1 MPPRKKKAE
10 IIEKEIKQE
19 IVKKSET
26 AKRIIPEIPNTIY
39 FYSYYQNLIR
49 MESLDSSFR
58 IHANLIK
65 AVLNKIKELNLI
77 GIQRFTAIR
86 KKSVIGTDYISILTP
101 TLILQE
107 EADEELLRIVNK
119 LSRPLVS
126 SNEFDSSDFHSI

>member
-1 MPPRKKKAE
+1 MPPRKKKTE

-19 IVKKSET
+19 SVKKLEI

-39 FYSYYQNLIR
+39 FYSYNQNLIR

-58 IHANLIK
+58 IDANLIK
-65 AVLNKIKELNLI
+65 AVLNKIKELNLT
-77 GIQRFTAIR
+77 GIQRFTAVR
-86 KKSVIGTDYISILTP
+86 KKSVIGTDNISILTP

>member
-1 MPPRKKKAE
+1 MSLRKKKAQT
-10 IIEKEIKQE
+10 IEKEVKQE
-19 IVKKSET
+19 IVKKIEI

-39 FYSYYQNLIR
+39 FYSYNQNLIR

-58 IHANLIK
+58 IDSNLIK
-65 AVLNKIKELNLI
+65 AVLNKIKELNLT
-77 GIQRFTAIR
+77 GIQRFTAVR
-86 KKSVIGTDYISILTP
+86 KKSVIGTDNISILTP

-119 LSRPLVS
+119 LSKPLTS

>member
-1 MPPRKKKAE
+1 MPPRKKKTQT
-10 IIEKEIKQE
+10 IEKEVKQE
-19 IVKKSET
+19 IVKKPEIT
-26 AKRIIPEIPNTIY
+26 KRIIPEIPNTIY
-39 FYSYYQNLIR
+39 FYSYNQNLIR

-65 AVLNKIKELNLI
+65 AVLNKIKELNLT

-119 LSRPLVS
+119 LSKPLTS
-126 SNEFDSSDFHSI
+126 SNEF

>member
-1 MPPRKKKAE
+1 MPPRKKKTE

-26 AKRIIPEIPNTIY
+26 TKRIIPEIPNTIY
-39 FYSYYQNLIR
+39 FYSYNQNLIR

-58 IHANLIK
+58 IDANLIK
-65 AVLNKIKELNLI
+65 AVLNKIKELNLT
-77 GIQRFTAIR
+77 GIQRFTAVR

>member
-1 MPPRKKKAE
+1 MPPRKKKAQT
-10 IIEKEIKQE
+10 IEKEVKQE
-19 IVKKSET
+19 IVKKIEI

-39 FYSYYQNLIR
+39 FYSYNQNLIR

-58 IHANLIK
+58 IDSNLIK
-65 AVLNKIKELNLI
+65 AVLNKIKELNLT

-86 KKSVIGTDYISILTP
+86 KKSIIGTDNISILTP

-119 LSRPLVS
+119 LSKPLTS
-126 SNEFDSSDFHSI
+126 SNEF

>member
-1 MPPRKKKAE
+1 MSLRKKKAQT
-10 IIEKEIKQE
+10 IEKEVKQE
-19 IVKKSET
+19 IVKKLET
-26 AKRIIPEIPNTIY
+26 SKRIIPEIPNTIY
-39 FYSYYQNLIR
+39 FYSYNQNLIR

-58 IHANLIK
+58 IDSNLIK
-65 AVLNKIKELNLI
+65 AVLNKIKELNLT

-86 KKSVIGTDYISILTP
+86 KKSIIGTDNISILTP

>member
-65 AVLNKIKELNLI
+65 AVLNKIKELNLT

-86 KKSVIGTDYISILTP
+86 KKSVIGTDNISILTP

-107 EADEELLRIVNK
+107 EADEELLRIVDK
-119 LSRPLVS
+119 LSRPS
-126 SNEFDSSDFHSI
+126 TSFNEF

>member
-1 MPPRKKKAE
+1 MPPRKKKTE

-19 IVKKSET
+19 IVKKPET

-65 AVLNKIKELNLI
+65 AVLNKIKELNLT

-86 KKSVIGTDYISILTP
+86 KKSVIGTDNISILTP
-101 TLILQE
+101 ILIPQE

>member
-1 MPPRKKKAE
+1 MPPRKKKTE

-19 IVKKSET
+19 SVKKLEI

-39 FYSYYQNLIR
+39 FYSYNQNLIR

-58 IHANLIK
+58 IDANLIK
-65 AVLNKIKELNLI
+65 AVLNKIKELNLT

-86 KKSVIGTDYISILTP
+86 KKSVIGTDNISILTP

>member
-1 MPPRKKKAE
+1 MPPRKKKTE

-19 IVKKSET
+19 SVKKLEI
-26 AKRIIPEIPNTIY
+26 AKRIISEIPNTIY
-39 FYSYYQNLIR
+39 FYSYNQNLIR

-58 IHANLIK
+58 IDANLIK
-65 AVLNKIKELNLI
+65 AVLNKIKELNLT
-77 GIQRFTAIR
+77 GIQRFTAVR
-86 KKSVIGTDYISILTP
+86 KKSVIGTDNISILTP

>member
-1 MPPRKKKAE
+1 MPPRKKKTE

-19 IVKKSET
+19 IVKKPET

-65 AVLNKIKELNLI
+65 AVLNKIKELNLT

-86 KKSVIGTDYISILTP
+86 KKSAIGTDYISILTP

>member
-1 MPPRKKKAE
+1 MSLRKKKAQT
-10 IIEKEIKQE
+10 IEKEVKQE
-19 IVKKSET
+19 IVKKIEI

-39 FYSYYQNLIR
+39 FYSYNQNLIR

-58 IHANLIK
+58 IDSNLIK
-65 AVLNKIKELNLI
+65 AVLNKIKELNLT

-86 KKSVIGTDYISILTP
+86 KKSIIGTDNISILTP

-119 LSRPLVS
+119 LSKPLTS
-126 SNEFDSSDFHSI
+126 SNEF

>member
-65 AVLNKIKELNLI
+65 AVLNKIKELNLT

-86 KKSVIGTDYISILTP
+86 KKSVIGTDNISILTP

-119 LSRPLVS
+119 LSKPLTS
-126 SNEFDSSDFHSI
+126 SNEF

>member
-1 MPPRKKKAE
+1 MPPRKKKTE

-19 IVKKSET
+19 IVKKLEI

-39 FYSYYQNLIR
+39 FYSYNQNLIR

-58 IHANLIK
+58 IDSNLIK
-65 AVLNKIKELNLI
+65 AVLNEIKELNLT
-77 GIQRFTAIR
+77 GIQRFTAVR
-86 KKSVIGTDYISILTP
+86 KKSVIGTDNISILTP

-119 LSRPLVS
+119 LSKPLTS
-126 SNEFDSSDFHSI
+126 SNEF

>member
-1 MPPRKKKAE
+1 MPPRKKKTE

-19 IVKKSET
+19 SVKKLEI

-39 FYSYYQNLIR
+39 FYSYNQNLIR

-58 IHANLIK
+58 IDANLIK
-65 AVLNKIKELNLI
+65 AVLNKIKELNLT

-86 KKSVIGTDYISILTP
+86 KKSAIGTDNISILTP

>member
-19 IVKKSET
+19 IVKKPET

-65 AVLNKIKELNLI
+65 AVLNKIKELNLT

-126 SNEFDSSDFHSI
+126 SNEF

>member
-1 MPPRKKKAE
+1 MPPRKKKTE

-65 AVLNKIKELNLI
+65 AVLNKIKELNLT

-119 LSRPLVS
+119 LSKPLTS
-126 SNEFDSSDFHSI
+126 SNEF

>member
-1 MPPRKKKAE
+1 MPPRKKKTE

-19 IVKKSET
+19 IVKKPET

-39 FYSYYQNLIR
+39 FYSYNQNLIR

-58 IHANLIK
+58 IDSNLIK
-65 AVLNKIKELNLI
+65 AVLNKIKNFKINLN
-77 GIQRFTAIR
+77 QRFTAIR
-86 KKSVIGTDYISILTP
+86 KKSIIGTDNISILTP

-119 LSRPLVS
+119 LSKPLTS
-126 SNEFDSSDFHSI
+126 SNEF